1 MKTIQRRF
9 VGFWLIIGLV
19 TTLTLAITS
28 CSSTTTSTP
37 DLSSVTITTSLPA
50 SFEVGSTLQ
59 FTAIGTYLSGPTA
72 DITSRVTWISSH
84 PDIVTI
90 SSTGLATGVAAG
102 SANIT
107 AAMSSLTSLPVTLPV
122 LDPMLPRATTP
133 TTTP

>member
-1 MKTIQRRF
+1 MKRVRRRF

-19 TTLTLAITS
+19 TTLTLAIIS
-28 CSSTTTSTP
+28 CSLITTSAS
-37 DLSSVTITTSLPA
+37 DLSSIAITTSPSA
-50 SFEVGSTLQ
+50 SFYVGVMLQ
-59 FTAIGTYLSGPTA
+59 FTAVGTYLSGPTA
-72 DITSRVTWISSH
+72 DITSRVIWVSSH

>member
-1 MKTIQRRF
+1 MAYRLV
-9 VGFWLIIGLV
+9 VGLITALTLLII
-19 TTLTLAITS
+19 S
-28 CSSTTTSTP
+28 CSSTTTSTS
-37 DLSSVTITTSLPA
+37 DLSSITITTSLPA
-50 SFEVGSTLQ
+50 GFEVGSTLQ

-107 AAMSSLTSLPVTLPV
+107 AAMSGLTSLPVTLPV
-122 LDPMLPRATTP
+122 LDTMLPRTTTP
-133 TTTP
+133 TTAP

>member
-1 MKTIQRRF
+1 MN
-9 VGFWLIIGLV
+9 LLV
-19 TTLTLAITS
+19 TLLMPS
-28 CSSTTTSTP
+28 CSSTSTSTP
-37 DLSSVTITTSLPA
+37 DLSSITITTSLPA